1 MKMFKLL
8 FYLSLFL
15 LAIVLMVAP
24 PKAESGGQGDLVY
37 VIPVEKEVER
47 GLEAFLN
54 RSIQTAE
61 EAGADHIVFE
71 VHTPGG
77 FVDAAGNIA
86 SLVRNTEVPTTAFIV
101 GDALSAG
108 AYISLNANEIVMAPG
123 TRMGSAAV
131 IDGSGNAAED
141 KAQSAWLA
149 SMREAAELNGRD
161 PVYALAMADETIDIS
176 EYGAGEGNLLTLTP
190 SQAME
195 VGYAEATVENRE
207 ELLDY
212 LNMEQAEVRETE
224 ITFAE
229 QIARFVTNPIII
241 PILLSIGSLGLV
253 LELYSPGFGVPGIMG
268 ASALFLYFFG
278 HLVAGFAGWE
288 AIILFGIGV
297 VLIVLEVFSPS
308 FGILGVLGIGAIL
321 ASLVISSFSL
331 MNILLSVFIAV
342 IVTII
347 ASIIFFKYASYKGPF
362 RRVILTDQTK
372 TEQGY
377 VSNENRHDIIGE
389 IGEAL
394 TILRPSGTAL
404 LNDERLDVI
413 SEGGYIEQG
422 RKVKVISATGSRI
435 VVREVA
441 GEDQKRTKTEEE
453 DK

>member
-1 MKMFKLL
+1 MRSFKLL
-8 FYLSLFL
+8 FYSLFL
-15 LAIVLMVAP
+15 LVAIALMIFAP
-24 PKAESGGQGDLVY
+24 PKVESGGEGDLVY

-86 SLVRNTEVPTTAFIV
+86 SLVRNTEIPTTAFIV

-131 IDGSGNAAED
+131 IDGAGNAAED

-161 PVYALAMADETIDIS
+161 PVYALAMADETIDVS
-176 EYGAGEGNLLTLTP
+176 EYGAGEGSLLTLTP
-190 SQAME
+190 SQALE
-195 VGYAEATVENRE
+195 VGYAEATAENRE
-207 ELLDY
+207 ELLEY
-212 LNMEQAEVRETE
+212 LSMEKAEVKEAE

-229 QIARFVTNPIII
+229 QIARFVTHPIII

-268 ASALFLYFFG
+268 ASALFLYFYG

-297 VLIVLEVFSPS
+297 VLIVLEVLSPS
-308 FGILGVLGIGAIL
+308 FGILGILGIGAIL

-331 MNILLSVFIAV
+331 MNLLLSVVIAV

-347 ASIIFFKYASYKGPF
+347 ASVIFFKYASYKGPF

-389 IGEAL
+389 VGEAL

-404 LNDERLDVI
+404 LNDERLDVV

-435 VVREVA
+435 VVREIT
-441 GEDQKRTKTEEE
+441 GEDSEKK
-453 DK
+453 D